1 MRVSMSNPAGLGSTA
16 LAASSLAIVVITS
29 AALYGSTLPVI
40 IPRPSAQV
48 SENKTLSGNLP
59 LASTKISH
67 HIATMMFVDVLK
79 RGETP
84 GAADLS
90 EAVRNRRLG
99 LNLSQEDLA
108 KASGVPLSTLKKFE
122 RTGQI
127 SLASF
132 LALCDAIAVGHR
144 LNDVIPPA
152 PPSTLDEVEG
162 RTPRKARKRAS
173 PRGRRP

>member
-1 MRVSMSNPAGLGSTA
+1 M
-16 LAASSLAIVVITS
+16 
-29 AALYGSTLPVI
+29 
-40 IPRPSAQV
+40 
-48 SENKTLSGNLP
+48 
-59 LASTKISH
+59 
-67 HIATMMFVDVLK
+67 
-79 RGETP
+79 
-84 GAADLS
+84 
-90 EAVRNRRLG
+90 RNRRLG

-132 LALCDAIAVGHR
+132 LAICDAIAVGHR

-162 RTPRKARKRAS
+162 RTPRKVRKRAS
-173 PRGRRP
+173 PRGRQP